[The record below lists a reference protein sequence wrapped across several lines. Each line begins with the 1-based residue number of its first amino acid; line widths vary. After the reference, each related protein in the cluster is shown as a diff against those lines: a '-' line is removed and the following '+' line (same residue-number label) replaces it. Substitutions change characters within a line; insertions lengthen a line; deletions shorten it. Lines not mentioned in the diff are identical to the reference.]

1 MAVLAILMFIGGG
14 LDIVVAALLLVLG
27 AVKVPVIAVIPS
39 FQLEGILLQLLS
51 VGIVAVGVIS
61 FLLGYG
67 LWKGQ
72 PWAWTWTFI
81 SSNAGLIVSIAG
93 VIFGIGIVGLVVYSN
108 FIYYLTRPGVRSYF
122 GKGAVVAGEVAAPPL
137 PRFERRPWEE
147 TIVAGVTQGYQ
158 EQQPKFAART
168 GETQKLVEMIDAEF
182 RSKLAGVLF
191 LVAWAQSVYFSTIA
205 EGLYPNYNL
214 QTNLVSDLGVQPQS
228 ALLWSASVFVT
239 GALVIVA
246 SLVLSDYGKK
256 HRLLLVTFV
265 LTAVGLMG
273 LAGFNENAFHDL
285 HLILSFIAFAFGGI
299 SSLLACL
306 GLVKGLFRFVSVIL
320 GGMMVIGVVILYAG
334 FFFAPVA
341 SVFFAL
347 GQGFAERTVLLPES
361 IWFIAFG
368 AYLMGTAR
376 VARQE
381 LPL

>member
-1 MAVLAILMFIGGG
+1 MSVLAILMFIGGG
-14 LDIVVAALLLVLG
+14 MDIVVAVLLLVLG
-27 AVKVPVIAVIPS
+27 AVTVPVIAVIPS
-39 FQLEGILLQLLS
+39 FQLGGILLQLLS

-72 PWAWTWTFI
+72 PWAWIWTFI

-93 VIFGIGIVGLVVYSN
+93 VIFGIGIVGLVVYST

-122 GKGAVVAGEVAAPPL
+122 GKGAVVAREVAAPPV
-137 PRFERRPWEE
+137 PGFERQPWEE
-147 TIVAGVTQGYQ
+147 TITPGVSQRNQ
-158 EQQPKFAART
+158 SQQRRFAAQG
-168 GETQKLVEMIDAEF
+168 GETQKLVEMINAEF

-191 LVAWAQSVYFSTIA
+191 LVAWAQSIYFTTVA

-214 QTNLVSDLGVQPQS
+214 QTNLVSDLGVQSQS
-228 ALLWSASVFVT
+228 ALPWSASVFVT

-246 SLVLSDYGKK
+246 SLVLSDYGKR

-265 LTAVGLMG
+265 LTGVGLIG
-273 LAGFNENAFHDL
+273 LAAFNENAFHDV
-285 HLILSFIAFAFGGI
+285 HLILSFIAFAFAGI
-299 SSLLACL
+299 SSLLACF
-306 GLVKGLFRFVSVIL
+306 GPVKGLFRYVSVIF
-320 GGMMVIGVVILYAG
+320 GGMMLVGVVILYAG
-334 FFFAPVA
+334 FFFVPVA

-347 GQGFAERTVLLPES
+347 GQGFAERIVLLPVS

-368 AYLMGTAR
+368 AYLIGTAR